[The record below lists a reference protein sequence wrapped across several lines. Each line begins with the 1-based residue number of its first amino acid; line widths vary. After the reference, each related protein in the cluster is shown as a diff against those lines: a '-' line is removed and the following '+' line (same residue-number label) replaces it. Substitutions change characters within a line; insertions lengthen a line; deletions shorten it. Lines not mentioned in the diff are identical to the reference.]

1 MKRENLIIITGL
13 FLFLFV
19 ASLVAVTMVT
29 SNVAGWNN
37 FSTTTKAYIWNT
49 EPNMTQVV
57 VIPTSID
64 LSPGNTTQVNCSATI
79 WDYNGWSDVN
89 ISNATFYHISVN
101 DNSPDDN
108 NNHYT
113 IQDIGN
119 DCSCSGS
126 GNTGTCNCTFD
137 VWYYATNGTWVCNMT
152 VTDKGGEATERY
164 YYLNSS
170 NNASATINT
179 VVAIDVPAEIDY
191 GNLSVTETSSDMPA
205 NISNFGNTP
214 INISVRGYGGT
225 TNPNNPSD
233 LCMECAYGNISIGY
247 EKYSLASGTDYSAM
261 TALTNT
267 STEMGL
273 LLPVRTDDNGYG
285 DDTNTTYWK
294 LQIPL
299 SVGGVCNGT
308 LEFVGQENW

>member
-1 MKRENLIIITGL
+1 MKRKNLIIITGL

-29 SNVAGWNN
+29 SNVVGWNN
-37 FSTTTKAYIWNT
+37 FSTTTKAYVWNT
-49 EPNMTQVV
+49 EPNVTSVT
-57 VIPTSID
+57 ISPTPID
-64 LSPGNTTQVNCSATI
+64 LTPGGTTQVNCSATI
-79 WDYNGWSDVN
+79 WDYNGWADVN

-101 DNSPDDN
+101 DNSQDDN
-108 NNHYT
+108 NTHYT
-113 IQDIGN
+113 ADIGN
-119 DCSCSGS
+119 DCVCTGS
-126 GNTGTCNCTFD
+126 SNNAICNCTFD
-137 VWYYATNGTWVCNMT
+137 ILYYATNGTWICNMT
-152 VTDKGGEATERY
+152 ITDKGGEATSNE

-170 NNASATINT
+170 GNASATVNT
-179 VVAIDVPAEIDY
+179 VTAIDVPSEIDY

-225 TNPNNPSD
+225 TNPANPGD
-233 LCMECAYGNISIGY
+233 LCMECAYGNISIEY
-247 EKYSLASGTDYSAM
+247 EKYSLTSGADYSAM

-267 STEMGL
+267 STEMDL
-273 LLPVRTDDNGYG
+273 SLPVRTDDNAYG

-299 SVGGVCNGT
+299 SIGGICNGT
-308 LEFVGQENW
+308 LQFVGQESW